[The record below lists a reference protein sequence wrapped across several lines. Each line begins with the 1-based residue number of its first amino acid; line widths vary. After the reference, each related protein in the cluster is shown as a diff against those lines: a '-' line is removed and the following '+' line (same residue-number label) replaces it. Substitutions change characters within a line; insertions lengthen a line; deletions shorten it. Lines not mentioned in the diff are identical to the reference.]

1 MIYNRSETQVR
12 INTSG
17 IPVCVT
23 SLLSLPVIIKPHLS
37 HVIYG
42 ELTNMLSVI
51 KNSIYV
57 PEIVFESSSFTGN
70 GKIARLEDNRVRLGD
85 KQKVGNAV

>member
-42 ELTNMLSVI
+42 DLTYMLSVI

-57 PEIVFESSSFTGN
+57 PEMSSSLVLSLVTEKLQG
-70 GKIARLEDNRVRLGD
+70 
-85 KQKVGNAV
+85 